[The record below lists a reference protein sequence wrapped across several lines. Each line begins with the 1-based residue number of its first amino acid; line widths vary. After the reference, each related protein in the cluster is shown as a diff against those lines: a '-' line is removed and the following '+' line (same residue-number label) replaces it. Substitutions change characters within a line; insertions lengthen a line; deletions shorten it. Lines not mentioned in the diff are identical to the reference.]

1 MNQKQLLI
9 DYNITFTS
17 EIGERVLED
26 LKKFCG
32 YNDPCYMRGEPDF
45 TAFKLGQRNV
55 CLRILSFL
63 EYSKEERQEV
73 AIDEG

>member
-1 MNQKQLLI
+1 
-9 DYNITFTS
+9 
-17 EIGERVLED
+17 
-26 LKKFCG
+26 
-32 YNDPCYMRGEPDF
+32 MRGEPDF

-63 EYSKEERQEV
+63 ECSKEERQEV